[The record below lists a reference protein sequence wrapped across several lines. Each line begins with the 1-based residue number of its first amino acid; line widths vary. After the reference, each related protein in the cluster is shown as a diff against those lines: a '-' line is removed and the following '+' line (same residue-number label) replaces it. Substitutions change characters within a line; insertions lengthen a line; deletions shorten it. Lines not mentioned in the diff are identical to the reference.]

1 MTLGIYWPLLWA
13 LNVALPLSLMMAFA
27 VTGAMLCGGV
37 LWLAIRWE
45 GGSKKVVAKV
55 GEPPSASAHI
65 FDRQRGRIWDT
76 AGASGNDSGQ
86 K

>member
-13 LNVALPLSLMMAFA
+13 LNVALPLSLMMALA

-45 GGSKKVVAKV
+45 GGGKKA
-55 GEPPSASAHI
+55 GGGSHRTASPSRTY
-65 FDRQRGRIWDT
+65 FR
-76 AGASGNDSGQ
+76 SGPR
-86 K
+86 